1 MILSW
6 DESGSGPAIV
16 LLHAGIADRT
26 MWASHMPAL
35 AAAGLRVVAPD
46 LPGFGQSP
54 PATDAQAPWSD
65 VLDTMDVLRID
76 RAIVVGSSFGGAVAL
91 RVAAVAPDRVAALV
105 LVSAPAPGVDPS
117 QRLLAAWDAE
127 ESALERGDVD
137 AAVEAVLDAWLL
149 PGAPPAMRERVAIVQ
164 RRAFELQMAAD
175 DVPEAP
181 DPLEDRSEALAD
193 IAAPA
198 LVLVGEHDM
207 PDFHESAQLLGR
219 TLPHARTETISAAGH
234 LAPLERPET
243 FARLLLAFVG
253 DPHVR

>member
-1 MILSW
+1 VILSW

-46 LPGFGQSP
+46 LPGFGQTP
-54 PATDAQAPWSD
+54 PATDEQAPWSD
-65 VLDTMDVLRID
+65 VLSTMDALQID
-76 RAIVVGSSFGGAVAL
+76 RAIIVGSSFGGAVAL
-91 RVAAVAPDRVAALV
+91 RIAAIAPDRVAALV
-105 LVSAPAPGVDPS
+105 LASAPAPGVDPS
-117 QRLLAAWDAE
+117 QGLLAAWDAE
-127 ESALERGDVD
+127 ESALARGDVD

-149 PGAPPAMRERVAIVQ
+149 PGAPRALRERVAIMQ
-164 RRAFELQMAAD
+164 RRAFELQMVAE

-181 DPLEDRSEALAD
+181 DPLEDRPEALAD
-193 IAAPA
+193 VAVPA

-219 TLPHARTETISAAGH
+219 MLPHARTETISGAGH

-243 FARLLLAFVG
+243 FARLLLAFAG